1 MIFILKQYNMDTLG
15 NLIDKL
21 TITNLKIWN
30 QEDIKRDTEDDHIIA
45 DATRKTNILNQ
56 QRNDLIQE
64 IDEML
69 IIISKGKTPF
79 KSYQQGDTKSYGK
92 KK

>member
-1 MIFILKQYNMDTLG
+1 METFG

-21 TITNLKIWN
+21 TIVNLKIWKF
-30 QEDIKRDTEDDHIIA
+30 EDIKRESKDDKEIA
-45 DATRKTNILNQ
+45 DATRNTNILNQ

-69 IIISKGKTPF
+69 IESSKGNILF
-79 KSYQQGDTKSYGK
+79 KNYKQGDTKSYGK
-92 KK
+92 

>member
-1 MIFILKQYNMDTLG
+1 MDTFG

-21 TITNLKIWN
+21 TIVNLKIWHL
-30 QEDIKRDTEDDHIIA
+30 EDLKRDSDATDKQIA
-45 DATRKTNILNQ
+45 DATRKTNTLNV

-69 IIISKGKTPF
+69 ILASEGKVNF
-79 KSYQQGDTKSYGK
+79 KNYKQGETKQYGK
-92 KK
+92 

>member
-1 MIFILKQYNMDTLG
+1 MDTFG

-21 TITNLKIWN
+21 TVVNLKIWHL
-30 QEDIKRDTEDDHIIA
+30 EDLKRGSDKTDKQVA
-45 DATRKTNILNQ
+45 DATRGTNVLNA

-69 IIISKGKTPF
+69 ILTSQGIVNF
-79 KSYQQGDTKSYGK
+79 KNYKQGDTKQYGK
-92 KK
+92 